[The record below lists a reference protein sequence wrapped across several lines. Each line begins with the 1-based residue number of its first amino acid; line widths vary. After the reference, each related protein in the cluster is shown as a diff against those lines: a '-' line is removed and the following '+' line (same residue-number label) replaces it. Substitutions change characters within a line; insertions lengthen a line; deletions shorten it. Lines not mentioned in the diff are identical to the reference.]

1 MTAGNSD
8 YLAVDNFIQLA
19 CCVEAIDDR
28 IRSAPSH
35 HLWHWNSR
43 RNTAIFLLN
52 RIADQIA
59 VGTQTLELPRLTET
73 QRRKIADN
81 HSLLSEIDANEH
93 HQVQSVWQPD
103 EKLRRLITQLHE
115 SP

>member
-8 YLAVDNFIQLA
+8 NLAVDNFIQLA
-19 CCVEAIDDR
+19 CCVEEIDDR

-35 HLWHWNSR
+35 HQWHWNSR
-43 RNTAIFLLN
+43 RNTATFLLN

-59 VGTQTLELPRLTET
+59 VGNQSLDLPRLTRI
-73 QRRKIADN
+73 QRRKIADS
-81 HSLLSEIDANEH
+81 HSLLSEIDTNEH
-93 HQVQSVWQPD
+93 EHAPSVWQPD

-115 SP
+115 S